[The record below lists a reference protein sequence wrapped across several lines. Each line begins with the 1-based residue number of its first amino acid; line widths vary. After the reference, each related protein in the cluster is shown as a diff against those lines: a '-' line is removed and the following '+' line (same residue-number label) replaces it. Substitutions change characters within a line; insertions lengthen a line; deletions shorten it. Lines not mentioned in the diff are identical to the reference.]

1 MNKYYNLWKN
11 EDGDI
16 AYLDIYG
23 DITSY
28 RYYER
33 DVSSYQIVKELKE
46 LTGVSTIYVNIN
58 SYGGEV
64 FEGYAIYNAL
74 KNHPAKII
82 TIVDGV
88 CASIASIIFM
98 AGEERIMRDL
108 SFLVIHNPWI
118 YVSGNAD
125 DLEKEAQNLRAL
137 NEVGKKA
144 YLDCVNITDDEL
156 QQMLDEETWLSP
168 TEALEK
174 NFATKLN
181 DDVSNKRPSQN
192 IRNSLYQLI
201 KNQKKESYKDEKDI
215 KIKNDDVNKEHQD
228 IKHRNFMSSFFN
240 VIEEEYTDES
250 I

>member
-1 MNKYYNLWKN
+1 MRKVVVTINKYYNLWKN

-33 DVSSYQIVKELKE
+33 DVSSYQIVKELEE

-137 NEVGKKA
+137 N
-144 YLDCVNITDDEL
+144 
-156 QQMLDEETWLSP
+156 
-168 TEALEK
+168 
-174 NFATKLN
+174 
-181 DDVSNKRPSQN
+181 
-192 IRNSLYQLI
+192 
-201 KNQKKESYKDEKDI
+201 
-215 KIKNDDVNKEHQD
+215 
-228 IKHRNFMSSFFN
+228 
-240 VIEEEYTDES
+240 
-250 I
+250 